1 MIKKR
6 FILVIMIILTF
17 SISLVSANE
26 DLNNVGHS
34 DDLQVNSTYSCSVLT
49 APGNAGTF
57 SDLNLNIQAN
67 SNIILDNSS
76 ADSSLSSGIIINKDT
91 TVDGASHI
99 ISGSNSKDVRLF
111 AVNKGTLTLKNIIIT
126 DLNYNADDKG
136 IIYQNGGNLVL
147 DNVTFQN
154 SGYKSLIW
162 ADGG

>member
-26 DLNNVGHS
+26 DLNNVGYS
-34 DDLQVNSTYSCSVLT
+34 DDLQVNSTYSGSVLT

-57 SDLNLNIQAN
+57 SDLNSNIQAN
-67 SNIILDNSS
+67 SNIILDKDYKYDSS

-91 TVDGASHI
+91 TIDGASHI

-126 DLNYNADDKG
+126 DLNYNADDK
-136 IIYQNGGNLVL
+136 
-147 DNVTFQN
+147 
-154 SGYKSLIW
+154 
-162 ADGG
+162 